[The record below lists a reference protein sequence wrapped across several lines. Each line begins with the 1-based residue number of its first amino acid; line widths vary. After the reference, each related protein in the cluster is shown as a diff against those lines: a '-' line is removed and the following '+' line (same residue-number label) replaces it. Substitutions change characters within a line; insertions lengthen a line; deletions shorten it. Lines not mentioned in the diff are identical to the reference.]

1 MTDAAHRFVG
11 SMPQFYDRCLGPLLF
26 EDFGDLTARRVAAG
40 APKHVLEMA
49 AGTGIVT
56 ARLMQ
61 RLPDDTQLVATD
73 LNAPMIDFAR
83 AKLGESA
90 RLKFQTA
97 DALAL
102 PFADASFDTVVCQ
115 YGVMFFPDKD
125 LSYREA
131 HRVLKPGGRYVFAV
145 WDSVEHNTFQN
156 VMGDLMRRTF
166 PSDPPNFFSVPMNYF
181 SIDTI
186 RDSLWRAGFS
196 GLSVEVMRQER
207 KIPDFR
213 AFAEGV
219 IRGTP
224 ASDQIAARGHDI
236 EPMIEATEAALRRDY
251 GARGA
256 MPLQSILLEARR
268 N

>member
-1 MTDAAHRFVG
+1 MTDAAHRFIG

-26 EDFGDLTARRVAAG
+26 EDFADLTARRVAVG
-40 APKHVLEMA
+40 GPGHVLEMA

-61 RLPDDTQLVATD
+61 RLPDDSTVVATD

-83 AKLGESA
+83 AKLGESD

-102 PFADASFDTVVCQ
+102 PFADASFDAVVCQ
-115 YGVMFFPDKD
+115 YGVMFFPDKPR
-125 LSYREA
+125 SYREA
-131 HRVLKPGGRYVFAV
+131 FRVLKPGGRYLFAV
-145 WDSVEHNTFQN
+145 WDSIEHNTFQN
-156 VMGDLMRRTF
+156 VMGDLMQRTF
-166 PSDPPNFFSVPMNYF
+166 PSDPPNFFSVPMSYF
-181 SIDTI
+181 SIDPI
-186 RDSLWRAGFS
+186 KDALWQAGFS
-196 GLSVEVMRQER
+196 GLSVEVVRQDR
-207 KIPDFR
+207 RIADFR

-224 ASDQIAARGHDI
+224 ASDQVAARGHDI
-236 EPMIEATEAALRRDY
+236 EAMIDAVEAALRREY
-251 GARGA
+251 GAKGT

-268 N
+268 D

>member
-1 MTDAAHRFVG
+1 MTDTAHRFIG
-11 SMPQFYDRCLGPLLF
+11 SMPQFYDRCLGPILF

-40 APKHVLEMA
+40 EPEHVLEMA

-56 ARLMQ
+56 SRLMQ
-61 RLPDDTQLVATD
+61 RLPDTAQLVATD

-83 AKLGESA
+83 SKLGESA

-102 PFADASFDTVVCQ
+102 PFANASFDVVVCQ
-115 YGVMFFPDKD
+115 YGVMFFPDKE

-145 WDSVEHNTFQN
+145 WDSIEHNNFQR
-156 VMGDLMRRTF
+156 VMGDLMQQTF
-166 PSDPPNFFSVPMNYF
+166 PSDVPNFFNVPMSYY

-186 RDSLWRAGFS
+186 KAALWRAGFS
-196 GLSVEVMRQER
+196 GLSVEVVKQDR
-207 KIPDFR
+207 KIADFR

-224 ASDQIAARGHDI
+224 ASDQVAARGHDI
-236 EPMIEATEAALRRDY
+236 EAMIDAVEAALRREY
-251 GARGA
+251 GATGTL
-256 MPLQSILLEARR
+256 PLQSILFEARR
-268 N
+268 D